1 MLECFRSGWHEE
13 SGVSTDLPQLRVSET
28 ILDDAI
34 DEAQGD
40 WVVLHLGAIQ
50 FVEEECRTLLDDDG
64 VIPSVKWSSGLESD
78 LAFKI

>member
-13 SGVSTDLPQLRVSET
+13 ARVSTDLPQLGVSQT
-28 ILDDAI
+28 ILDDAV

-40 WVVLHLGAIQ
+40 WVVLHLGTIQ
-50 FVEEECRTLLDDDG
+50 FVEEECRTLLDHDR
-64 VIPSVKWSSGLESD
+64 VIPTVKWRSGFESD